1 MFQYELPRYLPTA
14 DELPCSD
21 DTPVDNELQELIP
34 GLLKSI
40 LQILWV
46 DRMDWFFGIDMGIY
60 YHPEQPPI
68 VPDGF
73 LSLGVERFYDEELR
87 PSYVLWEEQV
97 VPSFVLEVVSGTP
110 GREYTSKLDE
120 YARMGVLYYVIYNSK
135 RRRKPKLEIH
145 KLVND
150 KYELQDSNPFW
161 MPEIGLGIG
170 YERGDYGGL
179 TRDWLYWYNEHN
191 RRYPTPAEQIR
202 QAQAQV
208 VQERAQVVQ
217 VQAQVTQER
226 AQVLQAQAQLA
237 QERAQ
242 VLQAQA
248 QVAQERDRV
257 LQAQVQVAQE
267 RDRSNKLA
275 AKLRELGIDPD
286 NI

>member
-1 MFQYELPRYLPTA
+1 MFQSELPRYLPTA

-73 LSLGVERFYDEELR
+73 LSLGVERFYDEDLR

-97 VPSFVLEVVSGTP
+97 VPSLVLEVVSVTP

-145 KLVND
+145 KLVNGT
-150 KYELQDSNPFW
+150 YELQASNPLW

-170 YERGDYGGL
+170 YERGAYGGL
-179 TRDWLYWYNEHN
+179 TRDWLYWYDENN
-191 RRYPTPAEQIR
+191 QRYPTPEEQIK
-202 QAQAQV
+202 QIQSEATKAQRELLL
-208 VQERAQVVQ
+208 VQREVSQ
-217 VQAQVTQER
+217 VQ
-226 AQVLQAQAQLA
+226 LQADR
-237 QERAQ
+237 ERQ
-242 VLQAQA
+242 
-248 QVAQERDRV
+248 
-257 LQAQVQVAQE
+257 
-267 RDRSNKLA
+267 RSAKLA
-275 AKLRELGIDPD
+275 AKLRSLGVDPD
-286 NI
+286 EE

>member
-1 MFQYELPRYLPTA
+1 MFQSELPRYLPTA

-46 DRMDWFFGIDMGIY
+46 DRLDWFFGIDMGIY

-97 VPSFVLEVVSGTP
+97 VPSFVLEVVSITP

-145 KLVND
+145 KLVNG
-150 KYELQDSNPFW
+150 KYELQDCNPLW

-170 YERGDYGGL
+170 YERGEYGGL
-179 TRDWLYWYNEHN
+179 SRDWLYWYAEDNQ
-191 RRYPTPAEQIR
+191 RYPTPEEQIKQTQLEVTKVQR
-202 QAQAQV
+202 DLIRVQREASQAQQEMIK
-208 VQERAQVVQ
+208 VQ
-217 VQAQVTQER
+217 
-226 AQVLQAQAQLA
+226 LQADR
-237 QERAQ
+237 ER
-242 VLQAQA
+242 
-248 QVAQERDRV
+248 ERS
-257 LQAQVQVAQE
+257 A
-267 RDRSNKLA
+267 KLA
-275 AKLRELGIDPD
+275 AKLRSLGIDPD
-286 NI
+286 EA

>member
-1 MFQYELPRYLPTA
+1 MFQSELPRYLPTA

-46 DRMDWFFGIDMGIY
+46 ERMDWFFGIDMGIY

-97 VPSFVLEVVSGTP
+97 IPSLVLEVVSVTP

-145 KLVND
+145 QLVNG
-150 KYELQDSNPFW
+150 KYELQANNPVW

-170 YERGDYGGL
+170 YERGEYGGL
-179 TRDWLYWYNEHN
+179 TRDWLYWYDEKSQ
-191 RRYPTPAEQIR
+191 RYLTPEEQIK
-202 QAQAQV
+202 QTQWEVAKAQGEIIR
-208 VQERAQVVQ
+208 VQRE
-217 VQAQVTQER
+217 VTQER
-226 AQVLQAQAQLA
+226 Q
-237 QERAQ
+237 
-242 VLQAQA
+242 
-248 QVAQERDRV
+248 
-257 LQAQVQVAQE
+257 
-267 RDRSNKLA
+267 RSDKLA
-275 AKLRELGIDPD
+275 AKLRSLGIDPD
-286 NI
+286 RD